1 MSPDET
7 IEPTPIERPTIPIL
21 DAPTMLAASR
31 ALFDAARA
39 EAERLAA
46 LPVEE
51 ASAETILDA
60 WDRANAM
67 LEDIIGPAAILGSVH
82 PLRSVRDAAE
92 EVLVEATRFGS
103 EVYQNEAL
111 YERVKRVDPST
122 APQRMMR
129 KDLLEGFE
137 DSGVSLPPAQRQR
150 VREIA
155 EELERLN
162 QDFDRHIRDN
172 AEKIRFSQEEM
183 EGLPPELLER
193 AERDE
198 DGNYLLSYDYPDYTP
213 FMANARNADARRRYY
228 VGYMR
233 RGGDENV
240 AILDRIVALRRE
252 LAGLYGLPSYAHYV
266 TRRNMA
272 GSPEKVGEFLHD
284 VERAVREAE
293 TSDLAE
299 LRELKARDTG
309 TPLDA
314 VRIERW
320 DHSYYS
326 EKLRREKY
334 AIDQEELRKYFPTQ
348 PTVDWVLAV
357 TSRLYGVQFQQELVP
372 VWHPDVR
379 YYDVFENDGTFIGG
393 IYLDLFPRNGKY
405 KHAAAWP
412 VRGVSQALQRTP
424 ISVLVCNFE
433 RRGLTHNE
441 VETLFHEFGHVL
453 HGVLSKT
460 HYNAHSGTSVDRDFV
475 EAPSQMYEE
484 WARRPESLA
493 LLKGHAPDA
502 PSLDEAMIERLAAA
516 RRFGRG
522 INYARQHLYAT
533 FDMRLASE
541 NPPPALDTWR
551 LMEAGTPMGYVDGTE
566 FPGTFGHIAADY
578 AAGYYG
584 YMWSEVL
591 ALDMLAGFGDDL
603 MDKETGKRFRDTIL
617 ASGGEREAMDL
628 VREFLGRDVSSEAFF
643 REITGKR

>member
-1 MSPDET
+1 MTVDDTP
-7 IEPTPIERPTIPIL
+7 EPASLERPTIPIL

-31 ALFDAARA
+31 ALFA
-39 EAERLAA
+39 EARGEADRLAA
-46 LPVEE
+46 LPLQEVTV
-51 ASAETILDA
+51 ETILDT
-60 WDRANAM
+60 WDRTNAM

-111 YERVKRVDPST
+111 YERVRRVEAST
-122 APQRMMR
+122 PAQRMLR

-137 DSGVSLPPAQRQR
+137 DSGVSLPPEQRQR

-162 QDFDRHIRDN
+162 QDFDRQIRDN
-172 AEKIRFSQEEM
+172 AEKIRFSPDEVV
-183 EGLPPELLER
+183 GAPPELLAR
-193 AERDE
+193 AERDG
-198 DGNYLLSYDYPDYTP
+198 DGNYLLSFDYPDYTP
-213 FMANARNADARRRYY
+213 FMANADDAGARRRYY

-233 RGGDENV
+233 RGGEGNV
-240 AILDRIVALRRE
+240 RILDQIVALRRE
-252 LAGLYGLPSYAHYV
+252 LAGLYGLESYAHYV

-272 GSPEKVGEFLHD
+272 GSPGKVADFLRD
-284 VERAVREAE
+284 VEAAVREAE
-293 TSDLAE
+293 RLDLE
-299 LRELKARDTG
+299 RLRAVKARDTG
-309 TPLDA
+309 VPEA
-314 VRIERW
+314 EARIERW
-320 DHSYYS
+320 DHAYYS
-326 EKLRREKY
+326 EKLRRQEFS
-334 AIDQEELRKYFPTQ
+334 IDQEKLRSYFPTL
-348 PTVDWVLAV
+348 PAVDWVLAV
-357 TSRLYGVQFQQELVP
+357 TSRLYGIQFQQELVP

-379 YYDVFENDGTFIGG
+379 YFDVFENDGSFIGG
-393 IYLDLFPRNGKY
+393 IYLDLFPRDGKY

-412 VRGVSQALQRTP
+412 VRGVSRASGRTP
-424 ISVLVCNFE
+424 ISVLVCNFD

-453 HGVLSKT
+453 HGVLSDT

-493 LLKGHAPDA
+493 LLSAHAPEA
-502 PSLDEAMIERLAAA
+502 PVLDVKMIEQLAAA

-522 INYARQHLYAT
+522 INYARQHLYAS
-533 FDMRLASE
+533 FDMSLASE
-541 NPPPALDTWR
+541 NPPPAMEYWR
-551 LMEAGTPMGYVDGTE
+551 EMEQQTPMGHVDGTE

-591 ALDMLAGFGDDL
+591 ALDMLSAFGDDL
-603 MDKETGKRFRDTIL
+603 MDKSAGYRFRENIL
-617 ASGGEREAMDL
+617 ARGGEEEAMEL
-628 VREFLGRDVSSEAFF
+628 VRRFLGREVSSEAFF
-643 REITGKR
+643 AEITGKR

>member
-1 MSPDET
+1 
-7 IEPTPIERPTIPIL
+7 
-21 DAPTMLAASR
+21 MLAASR
-31 ALFDAARA
+31 ALFAEARA
-39 EAERLAA
+39 EAERLAG
-46 LPVEE
+46 LPLEE
-51 ASAETILDA
+51 ASVEAILDA
-60 WDRANAM
+60 WDRTNAL

-92 EVLVEATRFGS
+92 EVLVEATRFGT

-111 YERVKRVDPST
+111 YERVKRVEPGT
-122 APQRMMR
+122 EPQRMLR

-137 DSGVSLPPAQRQR
+137 DSGVSLPEEQRRR

-172 AEKIRFSQEEM
+172 AEKIRFAPEET
-183 EGLPPELLER
+183 EGVPEELLAR
-193 AERDE
+193 AERDA
-198 DGNYLLSYDYPDYTP
+198 DGNVLFSYDYPDYTP
-213 FMANARNADARRRYY
+213 FMANAKSGEARRRYY

-233 RGGDENV
+233 RGGDGNV

-252 LAGLYGLPSYAHYV
+252 LAALYGLPSYAHFV

-272 GSPEKVGEFLHD
+272 GSPEKVEAFLDD
-284 VERAVREAE
+284 VAAAVTEAE
-293 TSDLAE
+293 MKDLLE
-299 LRELKARDTG
+299 LRELKARELG
-309 TPLDA
+309 VPLDQ

-334 AIDQEELRKYFPTQ
+334 TIDQEELRRYFPTQ
-348 PTVDWVLAV
+348 QTVDWVLAV
-357 TSRLYGVQFQQELVP
+357 TSRLYGVEFQQELVP
-372 VWHPDVR
+372 VWHSDVR
-379 YYDVFENDGTFIGG
+379 YYDVFENDGTFVGG

-412 VRGVSQALQRTP
+412 VRGVSLSTGRTP

-453 HGVLSKT
+453 HGVLSRT

-484 WARRPESLA
+484 WARRLESLA
-493 LLKGHAPDA
+493 LLRSHAPDA
-502 PSLDEAMIERLAAA
+502 PALDEAMIERLAAA

-533 FDMRLASE
+533 FDMKLASQD
-541 NPPPALDTWR
+541 PPPALAVWR
-551 LMEAGTPMGYVDGTE
+551 EMEAATPMGYVDGTE

-591 ALDMLAGFGDDL
+591 ALDMLAAFGDDL
-603 MDKETGKRFRDTIL
+603 MNRETGRRFRDIIL
-617 ASGGEREAMDL
+617 GSGSEREAMDL
-628 VREFLGRDVSSEAFF
+628 VREFLGREVSSEAFF
-643 REITGKR
+643 SEITGQR